1 MDVELTSERPDG
13 TWTWRAAGARQP
25 KGVLDGT
32 LLPGGVGIGDVVRA
46 EADIDIEGIT
56 ITTVLP
62 VRGQRKA
69 APRLEVLGSGREEA
83 SVITQWRER
92 GGRGDD
98 ADRPPRRSREDRPGG
113 DRPPSARRD
122 ARPEGAATSRP
133 SRHRPA
139 GAEPSGAERR
149 RSHPRPPRVEE
160 VARPKPKK
168 LRPGRRH
175 RDALMAELP
184 REQQAIAEQMLR
196 GGLPAV
202 RTALEEQN
210 TAARREGKPEA
221 PSAAVLAIAE
231 ALLPRV
237 RLADWLDRADA
248 ALVDAEDIA
257 LADLRSVVVS
267 ADDVTREEQTREPAT
282 RLRQVLERRTAEE
295 QAAWRDDFAR
305 SLDSGRV
312 VRALRLSSRS
322 PVPGERLA
330 DEAAAR
336 LAEAAGKAMTAD
348 VAPDRWATLLDAVA
362 YSSVRRAVVP
372 EGVPSEP
379 GEELLAQVRKH
390 AGRVPAIAERFGV
403 EAPAEKPVRRGAS
416 PGGRRR
422 RVPAPPS
429 AAVLSPPPLRP
440 RRIPPPPTV
449 TPPPATASP
458 SEAPVTAPP
467 EAAAPVAAT
476 APLEATPSDDAT
488 PQVDATPVAAAT
500 TAGVE
505 DTPPRPADVT
515 VPTGATPPPAENA
528 DQRRPSEVDGPT

>member
-25 KGVLDGT
+25 KGVLDGS

-83 SVITQWRER
+83 SVTTQWRER

-98 ADRPPRRSREDRPGG
+98 ADRPPRRSREDRPRG

-122 ARPEGAATSRP
+122 ARPEGAASSRP

-139 GAEPSGAERR
+139 GADPSGAERR

-175 RDALMAELP
+175 RDALMADLP

-248 ALVDAEDIA
+248 ALVDAEEIA

-267 ADDVTREEQTREPAT
+267 ADDVARDEQTREPAA
-282 RLRQVLERRTAEE
+282 RLRQVLERRTADE

-362 YSSVRRAVVP
+362 YSSVRRSVVP

-403 EAPAEKPVRRGAS
+403 EAPAEKPARRGTS

-429 AAVLSPPPLRP
+429 AAPSPPPLRP

-449 TPPPATASP
+449 TPPPAAASP
-458 SEAPVTAPP
+458 SEASVTAPAQAP
-467 EAAAPVAAT
+467 APVAAT
-476 APLEATPSDDAT
+476 APLEATPPDDAT
-488 PQVDATPVAAAT
+488 APVDATPATEAAS
-500 TAGVE
+500 AGV
-505 DTPPRPADVT
+505 DASPPRPAHVT
-515 VPTGATPPPAENA
+515 VPAEADPPPADNA